1 MNANPISLIIT
12 AVVGL
17 GVALVVAYQK
27 SETFRN
33 IVNGLWS
40 SMVSVFSSTIAFF
53 TTTIPGVFTQLWN
66 STTSIFTGIWNTAVS
81 IWNSIV
87 SSISTAGSNVLSS
100 ITGVWD
106 TISSTASNLW
116 TGISNGVS
124 GMWTGIKNFF
134 IDGINWVIN
143 KINGLIG
150 SLNSA
155 MNVELPDWMGGGAV
169 GVTIP
174 TIPTING
181 SHADGLANVPFDGYI
196 AELHAGERVLTAPE
210 NKAYSGGSPETAPA
224 RVAVGGSTSKMEVSL
239 TVDVKGS
246 GMNEA
251 QTSDL
256 KSQMKELLQSVL
268 DEALRRGGF
277 EGATG

>member
-1 MNANPISLIIT
+1 
-12 AVVGL
+12 
-17 GVALVVAYQK
+17 
-27 SETFRN
+27 
-33 IVNGLWS
+33 
-40 SMVSVFSSTIAFF
+40 
-53 TTTIPGVFTQLWN
+53 
-66 STTSIFTGIWNTAVS
+66 
-81 IWNSIV
+81 
-87 SSISTAGSNVLSS
+87 
-100 ITGVWD
+100 
-106 TISSTASNLW
+106 
-116 TGISNGVS
+116 
-124 GMWTGIKNFF
+124 MWTGIKNFF